1 MPYRRLPNT
10 NQSRLRALQQ
20 LVQVGDAV
28 MDLKETTLRSELIFD
43 GTILHLYRDDIR
55 LPGGGKAHR
64 EIIRHIGAVCVIP
77 LLDDGRVVM
86 ERQYR
91 YPVDEVILEIP
102 AGKLDYKGEDHEQAV
117 LRELEEETG
126 YRAAHYTPL
135 GVMYPTPGC
144 CDEKVYIYLATGL
157 TAAEAHPDADEFLDV
172 ERCPLDEMVQKV
184 LAGEITDAKTQI
196 GILKAKMLL
205 DSQKGEA

>member
-1 MPYRRLPNT
+1 MLT
-10 NQSRLRALQQ
+10 
-20 LVQVGDAV
+20 
-28 MDLKETTLRSELIFD
+28 
-43 GTILHLYRDDIR
+43 
-55 LPGGGKAHR
+55 
-64 EIIRHIGAVCVIP
+64 
-77 LLDDGRVVM
+77 
-86 ERQYR
+86 
-91 YPVDEVILEIP
+91 EIP
-102 AGKLDYKGEDHEQAV
+102 AGKRDKGEDPLV
-117 LRELEEETG
+117 TGMRELEEETG

-205 DSQKGEA
+205 DSQKEEA